1 MTSQVTARRRP
12 NQEEQ
17 QRSIAEAILSILRG
31 GGHAALTTDAVAAEA
46 GVSKATIYKMWPNKS
61 QLLIHAASTWLVI
74 FDVPDRGSFREEV
87 RELLRHRAAQ
97 YNSEHGG
104 HLFAAL
110 VGATAQDPDFHIVF
124 KDWVREQMGANAS
137 IIERGIAR
145 GELRMDVD
153 PAALGTLIAAPLIF
167 RMVVEG
173 DLVDNAL
180 IETVVESLAAAHLI
194 NP

>member
-1 MTSQVTARRRP
+1 MARQMTENRRP
-12 NQEEQ
+12 SQEAQ
-17 QRSIAEAILSILRG
+17 QSMIAEAILSLLRT
-31 GGHAALTTDAVAAEA
+31 GGHAALTTDAVAATA

-87 RELLRHRAAQ
+87 RELLHYRAEQ

-110 VGATAQDPDFHIVF
+110 VGATAQDPDFRAVF
-124 KDWVREQMGANAS
+124 KDWVREQMGANAN
-137 IIERGIAR
+137 IIQRGIER
-145 GELRMDVD
+145 GELRKDFD
-153 PAALGTLIAAPLIF
+153 PNAIGTLIAAPLIY

-173 DLVDNAL
+173 DLVDDAL
-180 IETVVESLAAAHLI
+180 IDAVVESLTFAITI
-194 NP
+194 NQ